1 MKRIFDVFSL
11 LAQRSSL
18 HMENIKLVNEDH
30 VLCSGRRS
38 LWLSKRFQD
47 MILIV
52 MYNDLSGFIRIRAA
66 LHKALGYA
74 DCVLFILMKLTWHI
88 KLLWYVFENLDVL
101 LKIN

>member
-1 MKRIFDVFSL
+1 MKRIFDVFSV

-38 LWLSKRFQD
+38 LRLSKRFQD

-52 MYNDLSGFIRIRAA
+52 MYNDLSGFIRIFPA
-66 LHKALGYA
+66 LYKVLEYA
-74 DCVLFILMKLTWHI
+74 DCVLFILMKLTWHV
-88 KLLWYVFENLDVL
+88 KLGWYVFEHFDAF
-101 LKIN
+101 